1 MPAPRGVCWCFGGR
15 PPEITYGI
23 DGETPLKAMEVEV
36 PMPTD
41 EKEIDEKFAE
51 IVVIEFPWKYWIL
64 VKERIQPTLEDTID
78 LLHASLNKS
87 CKRSA
92 EN

>member
-1 MPAPRGVCWCFGGR
+1 
-15 PPEITYGI
+15 
-23 DGETPLKAMEVEV
+23 MEAEV

-64 VKERIQPTLEDTID
+64 VKERIQPILEDTID
-78 LLHASLNKS
+78 LLLAALKQS

-92 EN
+92 ENQQSKHLINMILHVKFCTHYTCMQ